1 MLRGMVFLDY
11 LNFDISLNN
20 YYTKNELIKPK
31 LDYFN
36 LFPNLVKLREGVT
49 YTKSYIFAPKPD
61 DFLLQDERSQ
71 KYFAWL
77 SGLQNAKY
85 IDVVFG
91 RQVARPTN
99 RNNGMDITDRS
110 SYYVVEKGT
119 DLNLGLYALSGAFHN
134 SYDIAYIISG
144 DTDYISLYTQ
154 LKMLGKIVIVC
165 VVKGQSLG
173 NLISKVDDYY
183 VLDEHFF
190 NDCLL

>member
-31 LDYFN
+31 LSYFN
-36 LFPNLVKLREGVT
+36 LFPNVVKLREEVT

-134 SYDIAYIISG
+134 SYDVAYIISG

>member
-1 MLRGMVFLDY
+1 MVFLDY

-134 SYDIAYIISG
+134 SYDVAYIISG